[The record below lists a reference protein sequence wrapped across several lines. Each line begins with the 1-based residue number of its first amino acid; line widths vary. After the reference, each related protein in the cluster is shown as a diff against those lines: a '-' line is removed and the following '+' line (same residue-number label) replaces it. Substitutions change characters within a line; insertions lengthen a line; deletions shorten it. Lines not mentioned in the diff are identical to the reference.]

1 MATWPEEDL
10 RRRVSAGGGRASI
23 STEELLGGF
32 GVRRATPSAR
42 RNIEAWL
49 AEAGLAVEPS
59 LGANGLPEEV
69 TLVQWPPPAA
79 VEPEPV
85 EAEPVEAEPQREP
98 EAVEPD
104 PEAVEAE
111 PEPRAEPEPV
121 EPDPE
126 PPQPE
131 PEPAAPPEPAPSP
144 AVAVAEPVAAPHPEP
159 AVVAT
164 SPRRERSPRR
174 ELIRKRV
181 STFLFVLGVLMI
193 TEATITVAWQ
203 EPLSAFLQSRSQ
215 DTLERDL
222 QQIERTPVNLDAQK
236 RAELKKIRNGRKRL
250 KRRLDLLATELSVK
264 AGEGSAIGRLA
275 IDRIDLNA
283 VVVQGV
289 SDASLRKA
297 PGHYKNT
304 FLPGQGGTMG
314 IAGHRTS
321 YGAPFRHLD
330 KLKAGDR
337 VTVTMPYG
345 RFVYRVQGR
354 KIVGAGDTEAFRPV
368 TYQRLVLSACHPLYS
383 ASQRILVFARL
394 ETRTPLGAGAVDE
407 QRGQKMVRHVDP
419 NRRYRR
425 QLRRLGRRELALGS
439 KGDAVKELQRLLGL
453 PRSGSYDAITAY
465 AVRQFQQEHKLP
477 ADGVAGTTTKRL
489 LARRPRPPSRPP
501 TPPPVAP
508 APPTP
513 QQRGQRPG
521 RPGAPAPGSPP
532 PAPGQQPPG

>member
-10 RRRVSAGGGRASI
+10 RRRVAAGGGRASI
-23 STEELLGGF
+23 SSEELLGGF
-32 GVRRATPSAR
+32 GVRRATPTAR
-42 RNIEAWL
+42 RNVEAWL
-49 AEAGLAVEPS
+49 AEAGLAIEPS
-59 LGANGLPEEV
+59 LGANGLPETV
-69 TLVQWPPPAA
+69 TLFEWPPP
-79 VEPEPV
+79 
-85 EAEPVEAEPQREP
+85 AEPQREP
-98 EAVEPD
+98 EPQ
-104 PEAVEAE
+104 PQPEAE
-111 PEPRAEPEPV
+111 PQR
-121 EPDPE
+121 
-126 PPQPE
+126 QPE
-131 PEPAAPPEPAPSP
+131 PEPEPEPEREREPEP
-144 AVAVAEPVAAPHPEP
+144 DAEERLVPVARDHGEKGPAAAAVREAP
-159 AVVAT
+159 T
-164 SPRRERSPRR
+164 RRDV
-174 ELIRKRV
+174 IRKRV

-193 TEATITVAWQ
+193 TEATITVTWQ

-222 QQIERTPVNLDAQK
+222 EQIERAPVNLDAQK

-250 KRRLDLLATELSVK
+250 KRRLDLLATELAIK
-264 AGEGSAIGRLA
+264 AEEGSAIGRLE

-289 SDASLRKA
+289 SDATLRKA

-321 YGAPFRHLD
+321 YGAPFRHID
-330 KLKAGDR
+330 KLKNGDR
-337 VTVTMPYG
+337 ITVTMPYG
-345 RFVYRVQGR
+345 RFVYRVQGH
-354 KIVGAGDTEAFRPV
+354 KIVGPGDTEAFRPV

-394 ETRTPLGAGAVDE
+394 ESRTPLGAGAVDE
-407 QRGQKMVRHVDP
+407 AKGQRMVRHVDP
-419 NRRYRR
+419 ERRYRR
-425 QLRRLGRRELALGS
+425 QLRRLGTRELALGS

-453 PRSGSYDAITAY
+453 PRSGNYDAITAY

-477 ADGVAGTTTKRL
+477 ADGVAGASTKRL

-513 QQRGQRPG
+513 QERGQQRPG
-521 RPGAPAPGSPP
+521 QQPPGQPGAPPPGAPP